1 MYCRKCG
8 KEVAETSAFCP
19 NCGERIGKEAT
30 AKKKIQISRKTCIAT
45 VLLVVLLLG
54 SVAIYLMVIKKGDIH
69 IESLQMCDKD
79 GEPYFEYEIDS
90 KEKKILIWYYG
101 ELWREA
107 FYCIGNNEIELLIYD
122 GEGDEQGKEIIRFET
137 ENRGKTAYIAWN
149 EEGGI
154 DWVNKICL
162 TEDNVVTVYGY
173 NDGEEEL
180 MTECKIEGGRVIGK
194 RECLAPGN
202 YILNRDFAAT
212 CEIEENELKFLWDE
226 SPSDDILTA
235 TDKIGGDDD
244 IAELIFERDILL
256 SIQYSKDWS

>member
-107 FYCIGNNEIELLIYD
+107 FYCIGNNEIELLLYD
-122 GEGDEQGKEIIRFET
+122 EEGDEQEKEIIRFET
-137 ENRGKTAYIAWN
+137 ENRGKTAYIGYIGWN
-149 EEGGI
+149 EEGDI
-154 DWVNKICL
+154 DWVYKLCL
-162 TEDNVVTVYGY
+162 TEDNVITMCDY
-173 NDGEEEL
+173 NEEDFL
-180 MTECKIEGGRVIGK
+180 NECKIERRRLFIKNDGRD
-194 RECLAPGN
+194 AT
-202 YILNRDFAAT
+202 AT
-212 CEIEENELKFLWDE
+212 CEIKENELKVLEDE
-226 SPSDDILTA
+226 SSWYEIITA
-235 TDKIGGDDD
+235 TDKIEGDDD
-244 IAELIFERDILL
+244 IAELKFETYIVE
-256 SIQYSKDWS
+256 SISWKH